1 MITYNFIC
9 IDLNNELRRLT
20 SNEGATYDFPM
31 IIGSSGNTEIYSF
44 SYAESEGKIKVIAFH
59 CIIDKFYACGKFDTS
74 TVNTYG
80 SSSFTIKLDSKMR
93 VEKLKCISTNFG
105 SSTDGRG
112 MHCEIY
118 GSNIFGFMVTDTLRV
133 ILTQIDIPNMATI
146 TGYGILISGHDSA
159 TVSSQIRPYI
169 FV

>member
-1 MITYNFIC
+1 MKY
-9 IDLNNELRRLT
+9 
-20 SNEGATYDFPM
+20 
-31 IIGSSGNTEIYSF
+31 
-44 SYAESEGKIKVIAFH
+44 
-59 CIIDKFYACGKFDTS
+59 IDKFYACGKFDTS

-93 VEKLKCISTNFG
+93 VEKLKFISTNFG

-118 GSNIFGFMVTDTLRV
+118 GSNLIGFMMTDTRRI

-146 TGYGILISGHDSA
+146 IGYGIDISFHYSA
-159 TVSSQIRPYI
+159 TVS
-169 FV
+169 

>member
-1 MITYNFIC
+1 MA
-9 IDLNNELRRLT
+9 

-31 IIGSSGNTEIYSF
+31 IIGSSSNTEIYSF

-80 SSSFTIKLDSKMR
+80 SSSFTIKLDLKMK
-93 VEKLKCISTNFG
+93 VEKLKFISTNFG
-105 SSTDGRG
+105 GSTDGRG

-118 GSNIFGFMVTDTLRV
+118 GSNLIGFMMTDTRRI

-146 TGYGILISGHDSA
+146 IGYGIDISIHDSA
-159 TVSSQIRPYI
+159 TVS
-169 FV
+169 